1 MDDVVQTVASSLR
14 LSGRRRTAI
23 ERELRTHLEEAQRDL
38 ELSGLGIEEAAE
50 EAQRRL
56 GDPVEIADGFSRVH
70 RTPRRVQL
78 VLAFGLASALG
89 LGAFGVSGSL
99 ASARPVTHVHAA
111 PAHLAKHHARHP
123 SVSR

>member
-1 MDDVVQTVASSLR
+1 MDDVVQAIASSLR
-14 LSGRRRTAI
+14 LSRQRRAAI
-23 ERELRTHLEEAQRDL
+23 ERELRTHLEDAQRDL
-38 ELSGLGIEEAAE
+38 ELAGLGIEEAAE

-70 RTPRRVQL
+70 RTPRHMRV

-99 ASARPVTHVHAA
+99 ASSAHPAKAHAA
-111 PAHLAKHHARHP
+111 PAPHVSKHHARP
-123 SVSR
+123 LTP